1 MKNTVKTAASLI
13 GVVVFSLIACMN
25 DSSQVI
31 YTIFMTASVICGA
44 AFVLFVNKDNGAE
57 EMEWSKAH
65 NKETL
70 QKVGRAA

>member
-13 GVVVFSLIACMN
+13 GVIVFSLIACMN

-44 AFVLFVNKDNGAE
+44 AFVLFVNKETETDQI
-57 EMEWSKAH
+57 EWKEAH

-70 QKVGRAA
+70 QKAGRAA

>member
-1 MKNTVKTAASLI
+1 MKNTVKTAASVI
-13 GVVVFSLIACMN
+13 GAVVFSLIACMN

-44 AFVLFVNKDNGAE
+44 AFVLFVNKVTESDQN
-57 EMEWSKAH
+57 EWKEIH

-70 QKVGRAA
+70 QKARRAA

>member
-44 AFVLFVNKDNGAE
+44 AFVFLVNKDNGAE

-70 QKVGRAA
+70 QKAGHAA